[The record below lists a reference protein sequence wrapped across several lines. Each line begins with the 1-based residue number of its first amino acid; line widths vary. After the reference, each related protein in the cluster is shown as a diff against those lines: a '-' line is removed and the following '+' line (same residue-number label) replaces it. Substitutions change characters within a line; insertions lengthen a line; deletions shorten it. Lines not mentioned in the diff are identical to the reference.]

1 MASANAIIFDLD
13 GLLFDTDWLWAESER
28 RVFSSLG
35 ATVTPDHQQQ
45 TAHLGTTL
53 ATRYW
58 YDTFSLDQQKTP
70 IEKAEAMV
78 VKQVKEEIW
87 RVATLLGGREL
98 IQQALTLRT
107 PIGLASNAPLSICH
121 QALDLH
127 NWTEHFSTITSA
139 EEVLNPKPSPD
150 VYRLAAERLGV
161 SPSRCMAVEDSLS
174 GAEAASLAGMSV
186 TLVSTDLRMEEGSP
200 GIRSAR
206 SLKDIDLQR
215 WLNELPN

>member
-121 QALDLH
+121 QALARFGPVECALATTKLLPPH
-127 NWTEHFSTITSA
+127 EA
-139 EEVLNPKPSPD
+139 A
-150 VYRLAAERLGV
+150 LAAKSEV
-161 SPSRCMAVEDSLS
+161 V
-174 GAEAASLAGMSV
+174 V
-186 TLVSTDLRMEEGSP
+186 
-200 GIRSAR
+200 
-206 SLKDIDLQR
+206 
-215 WLNELPN
+215 